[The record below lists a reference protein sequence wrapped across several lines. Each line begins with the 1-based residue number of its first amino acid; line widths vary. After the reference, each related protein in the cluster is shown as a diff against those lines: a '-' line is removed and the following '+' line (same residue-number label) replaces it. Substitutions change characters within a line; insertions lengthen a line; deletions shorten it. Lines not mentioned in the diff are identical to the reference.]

1 LQEIIEDDNLTY
13 VFSSK
18 WGTFGTGSGQFNQPI
33 CVALDSSG
41 NVFVTDGGN
50 HRIQKFT
57 STGGFLAS
65 WGTFGTGLSQFR
77 GPTGIAVESSG
88 AVYVYDTYNNRI
100 QKFRN
105 DGGFIRLGA
114 HLAQETVSFTNHLA
128 LQSTLQTMCL

>member
-1 LQEIIEDDNLTY
+1 MSY
-13 VFSSK
+13 VFSYK
-18 WGTFGTGSGQFNQPI
+18 FGSFGDGPKQFNQPFG
-33 CVALDSSG
+33 VAVDPSG
-41 NVFVTDGGN
+41 NVFVTDQGN

-65 WGTFGTGLSQFR
+65 WGEFGPGLSQFKV
-77 GPTGIAVESSG
+77 PTGIAVESSG